1 MFCPFIKDKCMRK
14 ACAFWE
20 KYEDMCSVLLIA
32 KSIND
37 MDRNGVH
44 VKIENQVLYC
54 DCEVKEN
61 D

>member
-1 MFCPFIKDKCMRK
+1 MLCPFAKNECIED
-14 ACAFWE
+14 ACALWE
-20 KYEDMCSVLLIA
+20 RLGEECSVLLIA